1 MRKLS
6 GKFHFFLR
14 FCTRKRSKTYT
25 SLLTNIEMQLLA
37 FQFKFCLSPECDFT
51 NNVRYLYL
59 MYCSCQYCGER
70 RRDGIGTYLKT
81 EGIFYEIT
89 QLKPKNNFAN
99 LSYQFTSLTT
109 YLLSSK
115 YTVQYTILNTA
126 KQLGNTILEISTI
139 LLIFTLVP
147 NFSA

>member
-1 MRKLS
+1 
-6 GKFHFFLR
+6 
-14 FCTRKRSKTYT
+14 
-25 SLLTNIEMQLLA
+25 MQLLA

-51 NNVRYLYL
+51 NNVRYLYQ

-99 LSYQFTSLTT
+99 LSYQFTSLAT
-109 YLLSSK
+109 YLLLSK